1 MSKNRKNRKEAA
13 FLRNFTTDIIN
24 RMILCD
30 DSIQNKQSII
40 KEDSFKE
47 TLRRITENTN
57 YIIQQLNYIIPR
69 NIPYLS
75 LSIGTELSNST
86 RLYMRASTEKY
97 INNVI
102 LQVDDAM
109 TNFVDITHLLDY
121 YICAGDRSID
131 SSNIDGLSAEISAD
145 SMFKEIVINDIF
157 LDIAY
162 FNSYSF
168 LRNMTTIA
176 KKNFSKMKA
185 EFFYK
190 KKLDSFFDN
199 DPNVVLDYYSFAFS
213 SHNEDDN
220 EFKFDIYKY
229 IQLWDEFIMEYYPNE
244 VHKERKIS
252 EQIEMRIDEHIPK
265 DYFTKFANL
274 QQGIYFILRINKKDI
289 PVKKID
295 YVLSL
300 FNIDN
305 ISVGELC
312 IISSEKLIKSYE
324 NHFELYDEL
333 YIAAFKVVVQ

>member
-1 MSKNRKNRKEAA
+1 MFDWLGDFIGGIGDAIGSTFD
-13 FLRNFTTDIIN
+13 FLGEQISNAIWNTMLQWFYETIYNAVADFFTMMGNMGADIF
-24 RMILCD
+24 D
-30 DSIQNKQSII
+30 
-40 KEDSFKE
+40 
-47 TLRRITENTN
+47 
-57 YIIQQLNYIIPR
+57 
-69 NIPYLS
+69 
-75 LSIGTELSNST
+75 
-86 RLYMRASTEKY
+86 TEKY

-213 SHNEDDN
+213 CHNEDDN

-300 FNIDN
+300 FNIDD